1 GDGGV
6 ELADV
11 PQYATVEPE
20 RLGHLFRCSAMQDP
34 IWIPIGL
41 GVQRTAEGLQAGFV
55 ECLAAC
61 GMCMNGGSN
70 ILQARTHFERQSKCS
85 GQFRHILT
93 DGLEPEKYAIILLG
107 PGRERSHRRVRRR
120 TATD

>member
-1 GDGGV
+1 
-6 ELADV
+6 
-11 PQYATVEPE
+11 
-20 RLGHLFRCSAMQDP
+20 MQDP

-93 DGLEPEKYAIILLG
+93 DGLEPEKYAIILSGQDANEAIAAFADAPQLI
-107 PGRERSHRRVRRR
+107 EVL
-120 TATD
+120 